1 MPRGRASEYALLLS
15 LLILSVPTLY
25 GQTSPTFSHCVFQ
38 QAGDHFIG
46 GCGPVFDQ
54 TPIMTLKPAAA
65 ITSGIW
71 RTDIHPS
78 LVWSGDMTDQ
88 DHPNAALELEIY
100 SGGWGV
106 LRTEYGWYP
115 ITHFVASPLTFDL
128 DVSSESREIAPSLL
142 DQKIVQEAAR
152 LLSTP
157 AVWNRADNR
166 KCPASATT
174 WSIYCA
180 MIKAS
185 ITVTGGSHHRRP
197 AMETVRSI
205 VDKRTATRDY
215 HHRLM
220 EYNNDPTTTLSDVQS
235 LFSAALAQMQTPK
248 ASS

>member
-1 MPRGRASEYALLLS
+1 MPKGRASIYALLL
-15 LLILSVPTLY
+15 LFLALSASALY
-25 GQTSPTFSHCVFQ
+25 GQTSAALSHCIFQ
-38 QAGDHFIG
+38 QAEDHFTG
-46 GCGPVFDQ
+46 GCGHVFDQ
-54 TPIMTLKPAAA
+54 TSAMTLKPAAA
-65 ITSGIW
+65 ITTGIW

-78 LVWSGDMTDQ
+78 QIWSGDMTDQ
-88 DHPNAALELEIY
+88 DSPNAALELEIY

-115 ITHFVASPLTFDL
+115 VTHFVASPLTFDL
-128 DVSSESREIAPSLL
+128 DASNESREIVPRPL

-157 AVWNRADNR
+157 AVWNRTDDR
-166 KCPASATT
+166 HCPTAATT

-185 ITVTGGSHHRRP
+185 ISVTGGSHHRRP
-197 AMETVRSI
+197 AMETVRAI
-205 VDKRTATRDY
+205 VDERTATRGY

-220 EYNNDPTTTLSDVQS
+220 EYNNDPTTTLRDVQS
-235 LFSAALAQMQTPK
+235 LFSEAQARMQMPK